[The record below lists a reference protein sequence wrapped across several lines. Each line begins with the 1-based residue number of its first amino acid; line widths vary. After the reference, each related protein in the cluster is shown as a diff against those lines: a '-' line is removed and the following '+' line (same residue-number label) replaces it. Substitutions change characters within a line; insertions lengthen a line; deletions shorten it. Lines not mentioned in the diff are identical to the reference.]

1 METFSQVFGFV
12 AAISAGI
19 IILAIFFTALGYV
32 KRLFGG
38 ASIVKME
45 GFLKDGKF
53 VNVHLS
59 DGRVIEK
66 VRFVGFT
73 DQSSVKNMNIPYQ
86 LSSLVVL
93 ESGKRA
99 RILVKADAVRTI
111 EEIEDV

>member
-19 IILAIFFTALGYV
+19 IILTIFFTGLSYV

-38 ASIVKME
+38 ASIVKMK
-45 GFLKDGKF
+45 GFLKDGKL

-59 DGRVIEK
+59 NGRIIEK

-73 DQSSVKNMNIPYQ
+73 DQSSAKNLNIPYQ

-93 ESGKRA
+93 ESAKGA

-111 EEIEDV
+111 EEVEDV